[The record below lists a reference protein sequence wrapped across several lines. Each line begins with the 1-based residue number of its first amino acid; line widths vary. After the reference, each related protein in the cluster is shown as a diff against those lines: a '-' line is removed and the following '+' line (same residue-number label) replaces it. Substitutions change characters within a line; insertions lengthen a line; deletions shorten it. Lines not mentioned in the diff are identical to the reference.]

1 MPPASAVLKLMK
13 RFIDILI
20 ASVTLIL
27 LSPVLLAVAAAVRLY
42 DGGPVF
48 FRQVRVGQGGR
59 EFGMLKFRSMVV
71 DAALCGGFATADGDP
86 RITRIGR
93 FIRRTSLDELP
104 QLLNVLVGDMSV
116 VGPRPDVPLQRS
128 LYEASEWSRRHA
140 VRPGI
145 TGLAQATLR
154 SDATPEQRKAMDLEY
169 AGQASVLLDMKIILL
184 TFRQV
189 FGRGGN

>member
-1 MPPASAVLKLMK
+1 MK
-13 RFIDILI
+13 RLLDILI
-20 ASVTLIL
+20 ASVSLIL
-27 LSPVLLAVAAAVRLY
+27 LFPVLLLVAAGMRLE

-48 FRQVRVGQGGR
+48 FRQMRVGRGGR
-59 EFGMLKFRSMVV
+59 EFLMVKFRSMVV
-71 DAALCGGFATADGDP
+71 DATLRGGFSTADGDP
-86 RITRIGR
+86 RITRVGR
-93 FIRRTSLDELP
+93 FIRSTSLDELP
-104 QLLNVLVGDMSV
+104 QLVNVLIGDMSV
-116 VGPRPDVPLQRS
+116 VGPRPDVPAQRD

-154 SDATPEQRKAMDLEY
+154 SDATPEQRKTMDLEY
-169 AGQASVLLDMKIILL
+169 AGQVSFWLDMKIILL